1 MMKSIAR
8 ITAATLLLLVW
19 IAPGLI
25 QAAGPGPCP
34 SGETCALSLDTQIQK
49 QKPRP
54 PQKPETPPEKKQPE
68 PRGKPEQPP
77 QQKEKEPAKQPDTPP
92 EKEKRESPPIDD
104 SQEYIDEEPY
114 ERPIRPLPE
123 SGLGNGSSPLDV
135 FSDIE
140 SGWRHENVNMIL
152 KHFGK
157 GKVSIAIGGIGL
169 AGGRFSKSQSF
180 YLLKDLFK
188 YTLTQKFEFVQFRNV
203 DSGKRRVYAVAERY
217 YKRTDDGRLF
227 KDKIFVS
234 LNFENDRW
242 VINEIKSI
250 E

>member
-1 MMKSIAR
+1 MKSIAR
-8 ITAATLLLLVW
+8 ISAALLLITVW
-19 IAPGLI
+19 IIPGFT
-25 QAAGPGPCP
+25 QAAGPGPSPARDYCAVSTPSKIQQEDEQRRREKPKQPAGEKKSTTSGKTP
-34 SGETCALSLDTQIQK
+34 SGKKAIRSLPD
-49 QKPRP
+49 
-54 PQKPETPPEKKQPE
+54 
-68 PRGKPEQPP
+68 
-77 QQKEKEPAKQPDTPP
+77 PA
-92 EKEKRESPPIDD
+92 RS
-104 SQEYIDEEPY
+104 
-114 ERPIRPLPE
+114 
-123 SGLGNGSSPLDV
+123 NGASPLDV

-140 SGWRHENVNMIL
+140 SGWKHENVNIIL
-152 KHFGK
+152 QHFGK

-188 YTLTQKFEFVQFRNV
+188 YTLTKKFEFVQFRNV

-227 KDKIFVS
+227 KDKIYVS
-234 LNFENDRW
+234 LNFEDEHW

>member
-1 MMKSIAR
+1 MMKTIAR

-19 IAPGLI
+19 IAPGLL
-25 QAAGPGPCP
+25 QAAEAGPYPAWDA
-34 SGETCALSLDTQIQK
+34 CALSADLQIQ
-49 QKPRP
+49 QKEKKRP

-77 QQKEKEPAKQPDTPP
+77 QQKEKEPAEKPATPA
-92 EKEKRESPPIDD
+92 EKEKSEDPPVDDSWYIDD
-104 SQEYIDEEPY
+104 DEPY
-114 ERPIRPLPE
+114 ERPKPVPVPVR
-123 SGLGNGSSPLDV
+123 GNGSSPLDI

-140 SGWRHENVNMIL
+140 SGWRHENVDMML
-152 KHFGK
+152 KHFGA

-188 YTLTQKFEFVQFRNV
+188 YTLTKKFEFVQFRNV

-234 LNFENDRW
+234 LNFEDDRW